1 MENKYAFLMVNYE
14 TPVYIKDIQRKIKK
28 EDLYVPENPEKG
40 FGYGLE
46 VETHVTVAPCL
57 DNDVSP
63 NDIKML
69 LYPLKD
75 YTIMLSDVSV
85 FENDEYDVLKCSVIC
100 PNLYATNKRISKH
113 FELHTE
119 FKEYNPHI
127 TIAYVKKGTC
137 REFLKRIISK
147 QVFCEPVNFSWGYFD
162 GDDYVKKTWK

>member
-14 TPVYIKDIQRKIKK
+14 TPDYIKDIQRKIKK
-28 EDLYVPENPEKG
+28 EDLYIPENPEKG

-57 DNDVSP
+57 DNDLDP
-63 NDIKML
+63 NKVKPFL
-69 LYPLKD
+69 FPLKD
-75 YTIMLSDVSV
+75 YNVMLSDVSM

-100 PNLYATNKRISKH
+100 PNLFETNKRISEK

-119 FKEYNPHI
+119 FTTYKPHI

-137 REFLKRIISK
+137 KKFLRQIVTK
-147 QVFCEPVNFSWGYFD
+147 QVFLKPVEFVWGWFD
-162 GDDYVKKTWK
+162 GDNYKTKTWK